1 MKSIIPTK
9 GNLLNL
15 KKSIQ
20 LAKTGY
26 ELMDKKR
33 VVLIREMIT
42 MLARVRAAR
51 KKIEVNFAK
60 AYIALQEANITLGV
74 ISEITKAIP
83 IDNGISIQYR
93 SVMGVD
99 IPSIKY
105 QEQAISLTYGIA
117 STNTKF
123 DYAYKQFIALK
134 KFIVD
139 LAEIDAVCYRL
150 ANEIV
155 KTQKRANAL
164 QNIVIPEY
172 LSSYQFILNVLE
184 EKEREE
190 FVRSK
195 VIKNRIQ
202 SNKT

>member
-1 MKSIIPTK
+1 MKNIIPTK

-33 VVLIREMIT
+33 VVLIREMIA
-42 MLARVRAAR
+42 MLARVREAR
-51 KKIEVNFAK
+51 KHIEVNFAK

-83 IDNGISIQYR
+83 LDNGIAIRYR

-99 IPSIKY
+99 IPSIHYEAKP
-105 QEQAISLTYGIA
+105 INLTYGIA

-123 DYAYKQFIALK
+123 DYAYKQFLSLK
-134 KFIVD
+134 KFIID

-172 LSSYQFILNVLE
+172 LTNYQYIVNVLE

-190 FVRSK
+190 FVRAK
-195 VIKNRIQ
+195 VIKNRLRN
-202 SNKT
+202 NKT